1 MVVTSDSVDAPARD
15 DEPPP
20 ADPRQLARPWYD
32 QVEYWV
38 GVAVVAACCIYVF
51 TQLQPSLLFRNTTTS
66 GGDTGAH
73 VWFPAYLRDH
83 LLPWR
88 LAGWA
93 PDFYAGLPAGQ
104 FYFPLPALLIVALDV
119 FIPYNIAFKLGTALG
134 PIMLPVA
141 AYSFGRGI
149 RAPRP
154 APAFFAIG
162 VTGFMFWTG
171 SGDSNMLFDLH
182 IMGGNLASTLAGEY
196 SFMIAVGFA
205 LFFLGAFARALDG
218 RRNLW
223 LPAVLLAAT
232 MTSHLVVA
240 IFAVLGAA
248 ILWLARRPHRTVLRA
263 AIVLAVGGLLTA
275 LWSLPLATTLGYTT
289 DMRYDPVQVSNNYFH
304 WLFPPRSGGF
314 ELFGMGAL
322 WYLYPLAIAA
332 IVGGIVHRRRVTLE
346 VAGLTAVAGFVF
358 YQWEGIRHTL
368 GKAPA
373 WNLRLLPF
381 WFVMLYL
388 LAALGA
394 AELARWA

>member
-1 MVVTSDSVDAPARD
+1 
-15 DEPPP
+15 
-20 ADPRQLARPWYD
+20 
-32 QVEYWV
+32 
-38 GVAVVAACCIYVF
+38 
-51 TQLQPSLLFRNTTTS
+51 
-66 GGDTGAH
+66 
-73 VWFPAYLRDH
+73 
-83 LLPWR
+83 
-88 LAGWA
+88 
-93 PDFYAGLPAGQ
+93 
-104 FYFPLPALLIVALDV
+104 
-119 FIPYNIAFKLGTALG
+119 
-134 PIMLPVA
+134 
-141 AYSFGRGI
+141 
-149 RAPRP
+149 
-154 APAFFAIG
+154 
-162 VTGFMFWTG
+162 MFWTG

-263 AIVLAVGGLLTA
+263 AIVVAVGGLLAA

-289 DMRYDPVQVSNNYFH
+289 DMRYDPVQVSDNSFH

-358 YQWEGIRHTL
+358 YHWEGIRHTL

-394 AELARWA
+394 AELARWAGSAVGWVVDQYRRDRAWTDWEERVGARPEPPGAADATSEVGMPSDEPADTASPPAGTVVTEPLPNPPRSVRRPVRVVGIAVLAVVAVVVTLWRINDTRSFLPYWAKYNYSG